1 MSVFH
6 KMYFDG
12 GLAEHMDTQHVEID
26 GSWLG
31 RKMFVKYTD
40 ELGFVPRRLSH
51 QGGVSDAPTFI
62 F

>member
-1 MSVFH
+1 
-6 KMYFDG
+6 
-12 GLAEHMDTQHVEID
+12 MDTQHVEID